1 MAIHNILKN
10 LISCINRILGNNN
23 EAPHINKIISTF
35 DTMFDSKLHDETP
48 TLQEAKTILKKAF
61 DEGEKHI
68 GKKDEDIHSLAE
80 NWINLQDF
88 KNIMFDDAIFVAFLT
103 GASQYEK
110 DNH

>member
-10 LISCINRILGNNN
+10 LIACINRILGNNT
-23 EAPHINKIISTF
+23 EPPHITQIISTF
-35 DTMFDSKLHDETP
+35 DTMFHSELHDATP

-68 GKKDEDIHSLAE
+68 GKKDEDIHSLTE
-80 NWINLQDF
+80 TWINCQDF

-103 GASQYEK
+103 GASQHGK
-110 DNH
+110 NNH

>member
-10 LISCINRILGNNN
+10 LTACINKILGNNT
-23 EAPHINKIISTF
+23 ESPHITKIISTF
-35 DTMFDSKLHDETP
+35 DTMFDSELHDATP
-48 TLQEAKTILKKAF
+48 TLQEAQAILKKAF
-61 DEGEKHI
+61 DEGEKHS

-80 NWINLQDF
+80 SWINLQDF

-103 GASQYEK
+103 GASQHGK